1 MRGPGLPVGIL
12 EDVGGRT
19 VEDSGPAAGEAGG
32 VAAGLDALAAG
43 LEAEDLDLGVTE
55 ERGERAQRVR
65 ASSDAGADGVRQPVE
80 LVEELFASLEA
91 DDVLE
96 RAHHRRKRVRT
107 GHGPD
112 DVVGVAHIGDRK
124 STRLNSSHVAI
135 SYA

>member
-55 ERGERAQRVR
+55 ERGEQAHRVR
-65 ASSDAGADGVRQPVE
+65 ASADAGADGVRQPVE
-80 LVEELFASLEA
+80 LGEDWFACLEA
-91 DDVLE
+91 DDVLQ
-96 RAHHRRKRVRT
+96 RAHRRRRRVRA
-107 GHGPD
+107 GLGPS
-112 DVVGVAHIGDRK
+112 DVVGVAHIGLPLAYGLVHRV
-124 STRLNSSHVAI
+124 L
-135 SYA
+135 